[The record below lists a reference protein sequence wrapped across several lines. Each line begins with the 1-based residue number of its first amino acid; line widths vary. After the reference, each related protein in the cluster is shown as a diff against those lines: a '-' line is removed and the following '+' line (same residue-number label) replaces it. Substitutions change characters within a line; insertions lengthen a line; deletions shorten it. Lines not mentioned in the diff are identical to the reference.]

1 MKLLISSNKGGPGK
15 STMATNLA
23 VEYQRLGY
31 KTLLIEID
39 ATVTT
44 ASTWA
49 NDREEHDVPPLTV
62 IRKGG
67 NLSGTIE
74 ELGEAYDAVIV
85 DAPGADTR
93 ETRTAAVAVDA
104 LLVPVRTSQADV
116 DEALKMREMIQDAQ
130 DRNPNLKACAILTQA
145 PTNAFAAEIS
155 ETKAALEDYYDMA
168 ETVIYLRKAYQTAM
182 SEGLGVIEGKDSK
195 AKGEIQNLA
204 REVEEYING

>member
-15 STMATNLA
+15 STIATNLA
-23 VEYQRLGY
+23 VEYQRLGN

-49 NDREEHDVPPLTV
+49 NDREEHEVPPLTV

-67 NLSGTIE
+67 NLAGTVE
-74 ELGEAYDAVIV
+74 ELGEAYDVVII

-116 DEALKMREMIQDAQ
+116 DEALKMRELIQDAQ
-130 DRNPNLKACAILTQA
+130 DRNPSLKSCAILTQA
-145 PTNAFAAEIS
+145 PTNTFASEIT
-155 ETKAALEDYYDMA
+155 ETKAALEDYYDLA

-182 SEGLGVIEGKDSK
+182 SEGLGLSLIH
-195 AKGEIQNLA
+195 I
-204 REVEEYING
+204 